1 MIVHMNHH
9 LPLCVNPETDQGV
22 LGVLQRQSPIKA
34 KASILHSK
42 IDMHKLFLILRKFYK
57 HPLSGPDQMHT
68 KIFLVAFMDNAQM
81 LLNLPV
87 HNCVKNSAHFL
98 NHQIT

>member
-22 LGVLQRQSPIKA
+22 LGVLQRQSPLKA

-57 HPLSGPDQMHT
+57 HPLSVIWT
-68 KIFLVAFMDNAQM
+68 
-81 LLNLPV
+81 
-87 HNCVKNSAHFL
+87 
-98 NHQIT
+98 

>member
-1 MIVHMNHH
+1 
-9 LPLCVNPETDQGV
+9 
-22 LGVLQRQSPIKA
+22 
-34 KASILHSK
+34 
-42 IDMHKLFLILRKFYK
+42 
-57 HPLSGPDQMHT
+57 MHT

-98 NHQIT
+98 NHQITWDTIALGNSSSLQLSRNQATNPQYTILKMMKACSVENICPLSCANQSL

>member
-1 MIVHMNHH
+1 MNHH

-42 IDMHKLFLILRKFYK
+42 IDMHKLFLILRKSSY
-57 HPLSGPDQMHT
+57 LDLT
-68 KIFLVAFMDNAQM
+68 KCTQRSFL
-81 LLNLPV
+81 
-87 HNCVKNSAHFL
+87 
-98 NHQIT
+98 